1 MNNQNYCL
9 LIHLSKNKLTNN
21 IPINYVIKLWSP
33 LLSKKDQLSLSTMME
48 MRYEENLENFL
59 HFFESI
65 RYYYLHGQAYL
76 HHYPKISLCKIS
88 NLDGN
93 SNIIQSK
100 DSLLSIIQNR
110 WKNYYSKRVYRIKF
124 LIYYI
129 LKNKLDSYLILY
141 LYHYI

>member
-1 MNNQNYCL
+1 MNNQNYCF

-21 IPINYVIKLWSP
+21 IPINNVIKVWSP
-33 LLSKKDQLSLSTMME
+33 LLLQKNESIE
-48 MRYEENLENFL
+48 MRELLYEDNFENFL
-59 HFFESI
+59 NYFESI
-65 RYYYLHGQAYL
+65 KYYYLHGQPYF

-88 NLDGN
+88 NLDGK

-100 DSLLSIIQNR
+100 DSLISIIQNR
-110 WKNYYSKRVYRIKF
+110 WKNYYSKKVYRIKF